1 MKSFAEKLIPKS
13 LAARDDYLGA
23 VLETVSLAEPIDY
36 HKIPRTSLIREFIP
50 GGIYE
55 ALY

>member
-13 LAARDDYLGA
+13 LAAKDEYLATVLGA
-23 VLETVSLAEPIDY
+23 VSLIEEIDC
-36 HKIPRTSLIREFIP
+36 HKIPTTSLIREFIP

-55 ALY
+55 SLY